1 MQHNGN
7 VRRAINRSCLRCNA
21 HSHYGTHQRIE
32 KLQSYQGRMRAHK
45 KSSRKVRCPRGAE
58 DDALKIPGAGGLEFD
73 IESGILAITHRT
85 LSEFNTT
92 VTCSHPCEQR
102 TACPQQSTNRLPM
115 QDRLEPENQ
124 MSSGRYQS
132 LNMSGRIGLY
142 ICEGQD

>member
-7 VRRAINRSCLRCNA
+7 VRRAINGSCLRCNA

-32 KLQSYQGRMRAHK
+32 KLQSYQVRMRAHK

-85 LSEFNTT
+85 LFNSNTT
-92 VTCSHPCEQR
+92 ATCPHPCEQR
-102 TACPQQSTNRLPM
+102 TACSQQLRNQLPM
-115 QDRLEPENQ
+115 QNRPEIENQ
-124 MSSGRYQS
+124 MQS
-132 LNMSGRIGLY
+132 VVANHSTCFRG
-142 ICEGQD
+142 